1 MLRSHAQVIR
11 YQSDEEYM
19 AQQSH
24 RILVVEDDPALCG
37 MIGKF
42 LTFCGYTVDCASS
55 PGDAL
60 AAFQAQA
67 CDLVLLDL
75 LLPGMTGQELAPH
88 LKRHNPNV
96 PVILI
101 SAFPPDR
108 IEGVDQIYPKPITTK
123 KLREIVETTLGLQSG
138 RAEAA

>member
-1 MLRSHAQVIR
+1 
-11 YQSDEEYM
+11 M

-24 RILVVEDDPALCG
+24 RILVVDDDPGFCRLLS
-37 MIGKF
+37 KL
-42 LTFCGYTVDCASS
+42 LTRCGYTVECAST
-55 PGDAL
+55 PVDAL
-60 AAFQAQA
+60 TAFQALP

-75 LLPGMTGQELAPH
+75 LMPGTTGQELAPH

-96 PVILI
+96 PIVLI

-123 KLREIVETTLGLQSG
+123 KLREIVETVLGLPNN